1 MQGEFR
7 HNFLVYLQIDG
18 ELPYI
23 NLEPKIVK
31 DVVLT
36 TLILHNMSIRNPESW
51 NVYRPNFENCCT
63 ESEKVE
69 HSGKVEYFDQ

>member
-7 HNFLVYLQIDG
+7 NNFLVYLQIDG
-18 ELPYI
+18 ELTYI
-23 NLEPKIVK
+23 NLEPKTVK

-36 TLILHNMSIRNPESW
+36 TLILHNMLIRSPKSL
-51 NVYRPNFENCCT
+51 NVYRLNFENCCT

-69 HSGKVEYFDQ
+69 HSGNVEYFDQ